1 MKVKLLTT
9 EQTSLLLGAEI
20 ANSYFANPFLDADGN
35 NVISIEETNSV
46 TNPDYLW
53 IKELPEIDYKPIPL
67 DLSEFNVN

>member
-9 EQTSLLLGAEI
+9 EQTNLLLGAEI

-35 NVISIEETNSV
+35 NVISIEEANSV

-53 IKELPEIDYKPIPL
+53 IKELPEIDYNPIPL

>member
-1 MKVKLLTT
+1 MKVKLLTP
-9 EQTSLLLGAEI
+9 EQTNLLIGAEI

-35 NVISIEETNSV
+35 NVLSIQESDSV

-53 IKELPEIDYKPIPL
+53 IKELPEIDYSPIPF